1 MEKFMREEIF
11 YVADDYAENLVQ
23 QYTGQKRQKMI
34 EDLRNTLRVLKFFIH
49 RCAQRRTL
57 LSER

>member
-34 EDLRNTLRVLKFFIH
+34 EDLRNTLRVLKFLSLIH
-49 RCAQRRTL
+49 I
-57 LSER
+57 